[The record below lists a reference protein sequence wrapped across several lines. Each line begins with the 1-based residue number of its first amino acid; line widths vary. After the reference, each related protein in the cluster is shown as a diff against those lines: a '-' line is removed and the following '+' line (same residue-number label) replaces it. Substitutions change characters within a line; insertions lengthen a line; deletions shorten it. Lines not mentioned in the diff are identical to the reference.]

1 MLHKAPHE
9 SNDMQPSTTPPAIS
23 NDLADLAL
31 LNIKQ
36 VCSLVGMSAS
46 SVRAGVRASTFP
58 APDVVDGMRF
68 TRWKAGTVRRFLED
82 YTSKPASADV
92 GKALSDR
99 ASAAYAKRK
108 PKGTT
113 STTTAQRVEARNT
126 PRKASAPAVVPK
138 ATKRAAGPRPGC

>member
-1 MLHKAPHE
+1 
-9 SNDMQPSTTPPAIS
+9 MQPSTNPPTIS
-23 NDLADLAL
+23 NDLADLTL

-68 TRWKAGTVRRFLED
+68 TRWKAGTVRRFLEE

-108 PKGTT
+108 PKGGATGT
-113 STTTAQRVEARNT
+113 STSATTAQHVEARAT
-126 PRKASAPAVVPK
+126 PRKAPAPAVVPK
-138 ATKRAAGPRPGC
+138 ATKRPAGPRPGC

>member
-1 MLHKAPHE
+1 
-9 SNDMQPSTTPPAIS
+9 MQPSTNPPAIS

-68 TRWKAGTVRRFLED
+68 TRWKAGTVRRFLEE

-108 PKGTT
+108 PKGSATGTTT
-113 STTTAQRVEARNT
+113 SASTTAAQRVEARAV
-126 PRKASAPAVVPK
+126 PRKAPAPAVVPK
-138 ATKRAAGPRPGC
+138 ATKRTAGPRPGC